1 VLRDAQAP
9 LATAEIATAIMADK
23 GPLANDPALVAAI
36 AERVQGLLR
45 NLSKRGAVIKTGTS
59 WDAKWALADPA

>member
-1 VLRDAQAP
+1 
-9 LATAEIATAIMADK
+9 MADK
-23 GPLANDPALVAAI
+23 GPLANDAALVAAI

-59 WDAKWALADPA
+59 RDAKWALVP